1 MPQIPNPYGIPPFP
15 FEAWAWSSGPALNFL
30 FFFGSPSMGQITI
43 ARKLRFIIL
52 YTKSTPKC
60 LRVFRKNKFKTRQ
73 VRTLGAL
80 GWMGCHV
87 VPREGA
93 ALATFSSV
101 AGAPCHVG
109 FGHDQCVS
117 CACVCVYVLCVYSGD
132 IYVYVYAFSPRG
144 VGVTGYLTPWVTWK
158 LGAQGRSGDSPHG
171 VWASDRALLV
181 RRRPVWENRRFCSTP
196 KPTFFSLR
204 GCRMEQCGVNGTLP

>member
-15 FEAWAWSSGPALNFL
+15 FEAWAWSSGPALNFCFVVRL
-30 FFFGSPSMGQITI
+30 SEYGPNHDRPRTQIYRIFTLNIHQHVSECFGKQ
-43 ARKLRFIIL
+43 
-52 YTKSTPKC
+52 
-60 LRVFRKNKFKTRQ
+60 KFKTRQ

-181 RRRPVWENRRFCSTP
+181 RRRPVWENRRFFNAP
-196 KPTFFSLR
+196 KPTFLFPPWVSSETLR
-204 GCRMEQCGVNGTLP
+204 N